1 MTAKEYLG
9 RAKNIDRKIRLAHEE
24 VARLRRL
31 SESIFVPATTE
42 EKVQHSKN
50 TEAPFV
56 KYVEK
61 IIEKENELKSEAEEL
76 SRVHIETLQAIDTL
90 PELEERMVLK
100 CRYVYDYSWTET
112 AQALHMGQS
121 SAVRLYQRA
130 LRNFTK
136 SASAFLESW

>member
-24 VARLRRL
+24 IARLRKL
-31 SESIFVPATTE
+31 SVSITAAPQD
-42 EKVQHSKN
+42 EKVQHGKN
-50 TEAPFV
+50 TEAPFA

-90 PELEERMVLK
+90 SELEERMVLK
-100 CRYVYDYSWTET
+100 CKYVYDYSWLET
-112 AQALHMGQS
+112 AEALHMGQS
-121 SAVRLYQRA
+121 SAIRLYQRA

-136 SASAFLESW
+136 SAADFLKS